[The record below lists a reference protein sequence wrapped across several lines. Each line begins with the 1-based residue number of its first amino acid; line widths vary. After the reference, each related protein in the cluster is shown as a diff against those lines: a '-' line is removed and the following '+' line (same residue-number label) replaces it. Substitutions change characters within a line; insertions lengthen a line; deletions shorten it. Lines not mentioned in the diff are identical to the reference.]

1 MTKGNAP
8 LLLTLSA
15 VERWESVISHLEL
28 AATLTLTLTLTL
40 SLRKKNDYVNLN
52 MVIFHFDHIAI
63 I

>member
-15 VERWESVISHLEL
+15 VERWESVSSHLEL
-28 AATLTLTLTLTL
+28 AATLTLTLTL